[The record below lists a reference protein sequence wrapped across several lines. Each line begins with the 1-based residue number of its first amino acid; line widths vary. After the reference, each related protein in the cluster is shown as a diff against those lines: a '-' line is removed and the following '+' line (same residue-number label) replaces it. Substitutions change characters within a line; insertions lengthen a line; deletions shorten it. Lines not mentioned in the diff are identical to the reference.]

1 MQQELLLEF
10 FSEEIPARLQKK
22 AMSDAKEIFAKI
34 LKNHGAQFSE
44 VETFISPRR
53 LTIKVSYLSRR
64 TKNLSEEKR
73 GPKVSAPEKAISGF
87 LKSNGKQKEDL
98 IEKDGYYYLIIETKG
113 VELVSIISNL
123 IEEFIESMPWK
134 KSMRWYLENEK
145 TLSAFWIRPI
155 RSILCIYSENFVNT
169 YIKSVGLNTCDYT
182 YGHRFLSSEKI
193 RVFDFEDYKA
203 KLEKNYV
210 ILDFS
215 KKRNYIEREL
225 VQKAAALGLCF
236 HMDDEL
242 LDEVAGLVEYPFIH
256 IGIIDEQFMKLPSI
270 VLSTSMKVHQKYFT
284 LTYSDCIIAPF
295 FGTVTNI
302 PGTEIMYQG
311 LDRVLRARLSDAVFF
326 YKEDTE
332 VTLEAFTQRLS
343 NVIFHEKLG
352 SMAQK
357 VDRMMSIADTKDEH
371 RAVALCKADLLTQ
384 MVGEFPELQG
394 YMGSIYAKVQD
405 ESPEVCVAIREH
417 YKPLGAN
424 DSLPETRA
432 GARIAFFDKIDTLVG
447 FLGIGIYPTGS
458 KDPFA
463 LRRAA
468 LSIVRLI
475 CDSPEDLLA
484 GESLSWYIET
494 LVNSYSEQ
502 GIALNSETLTEVENF
517 IIERLKVYM
526 ADKLKID
533 WGIIDSA
540 INSFDS
546 LDFNYKE
553 AIEKA
558 QNLLKLSKLPEY
570 QSIKEAYKRAKGV
583 ISNSNIE
590 LLNSVRDLK
599 FKDEH
604 MTKLQSLILKMETSE
619 DIDLELL
626 SNTSLSLLSSCDNVL
641 INDPDTNIREQNL
654 KLFNKYIYIVKQNI
668 GSVD

>member
-98 IEKDGYYYLIIETKG
+98 IEKDGYYYLNIETKG
-113 VELVSIISNL
+113 IELVSIISDL
-123 IEEFIESMPWK
+123 IEEFIELMPWK

-155 RSILCIYSENFVNT
+155 RSILCIYSENFINT

-193 RVFDFEDYKA
+193 RVIDFEDYKT

-225 VQKAAALGLCF
+225 VQKAAALGLCL

-256 IGIIDEQFMKLPSI
+256 IGVIDEQFMKLPSI

-284 LTYSDCIIAPF
+284 LTYPDCIIAPF

-311 LDRVLRARLSDAVFF
+311 LDRVLRARLSDAAFF

-394 YMGSIYAKVQD
+394 YMGEIYAKVQD
-405 ESPEVCVAIREH
+405 EPQEVCVAIREH

-424 DSLPETRA
+424 DSLPETKT
-432 GARIAFFDKIDTLVG
+432 GARVAFFDKIDTLVG

-475 CDSPEDLLA
+475 CDSSEDVLA

-494 LVNSYSEQ
+494 LINSYSEQ
-502 GIALNSETLTEVENF
+502 GIALYSETLTEVESF

-526 ADKLKID
+526 ADKLKVD
-533 WGIIDSA
+533 WNIVDSA

-546 LDFNYKE
+546 LDFNYKD
-553 AIEKA
+553 AIKKA
-558 QNLLKLSKLPEY
+558 QNLSELSKLPEY

-583 ISNSNIE
+583 TSDSNVE
-590 LLNSVRDLK
+590 LLDSVKDLK

-619 DIDLELL
+619 DISLELL
-626 SNTSLSLLSSCDNVL
+626 SNSSLSLLNSCDNVL
-641 INDPDTNIREQNL
+641 INDPDKNIREQNL
-654 KLFNKYIYIVKQNI
+654 KLFRKFIHIIEQNI
-668 GSVD
+668 GTID